1 MEIVEDY
8 RFRIR
13 EGRVT
18 GEELAI
24 TFNLSKTPEE
34 YVHDTVSSLAAKQ
47 LAASGVV
54 LHAGETVK
62 YVITNAADKVKDW
75 RSKPLALMENGLEYD
90 VGKYLQLLDRAA
102 MEILDGL
109 VPEAAPA
116 KKKTARPL
124 ETMELPLV
132 WGGENLLRSKFIS

>member
-1 MEIVEDY
+1 
-8 RFRIR
+8 
-13 EGRVT
+13 VT

-34 YVHDTVSSLAAKQ
+34 YVHDTVSS

-90 VGKYLQLLDRAA
+90 VNKYLQLLDRAA

-109 VPEAAPA
+109 VPEAAPV
-116 KKKTARPL
+116 KKKAALPMKAL
-124 ETMELPLV
+124 ELPLIWELSPGTV
-132 WGGENLLRSKFIS
+132 EL